1 MGGFECTIDIGQET
15 MEARVRRMVLTV
27 VVWDGEVYVSA
38 HVMHNGF
45 AVLLILRSRSLSY
58 TVMERRDHK
67 L

>member
-1 MGGFECTIDIGQET
+1 MGGFGCTIDIGQET

-45 AVLLILRSRSLSY
+45 AVLILRSRTFSN

>member
-1 MGGFECTIDIGQET
+1 MGGFGCTIDIGQET

-27 VVWDGEVYVSA
+27 GEVYVSE